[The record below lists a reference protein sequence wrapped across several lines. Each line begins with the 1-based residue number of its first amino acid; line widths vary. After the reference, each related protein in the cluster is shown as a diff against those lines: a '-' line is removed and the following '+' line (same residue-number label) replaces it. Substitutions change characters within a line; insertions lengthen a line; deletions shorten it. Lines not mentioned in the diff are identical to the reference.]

1 MVFFY
6 NLLLIHQPFIVRYE
20 FENANVNI
28 FFKFWKLIDLML
40 NKYVDLAL
48 YGYSIYTIAD
58 RLSYEWSYQIYFTL
72 FVVVVVN
79 CENNYRRNGSFV
91 LKDHQRFLKKKNR
104 LLFVQKF

>member
-1 MVFFY
+1 MY
-6 NLLLIHQPFIVRYE
+6 RI
-20 FENANVNI
+20 
-28 FFKFWKLIDLML
+28 
-40 NKYVDLAL
+40 LAL
-48 YGYSIYTIAD
+48 YEYSTYTIAD

-91 LKDHQRFLKKKNR
+91 LKDHQRFLKKNR